1 MSWKLSYKTGHQV
14 LDMDQKN
21 VCLCIFKIRWKK
33 LFFNVY
39 KFFFVLYLQI
49 VKFYLFVILVWYFNI
64 FKLLKMQSLLRDG
77 VYFPFY

>member
-1 MSWKLSYKTGHQV
+1 MYMYVFLKLDEKNYFLMS
-14 LDMDQKN
+14 
-21 VCLCIFKIRWKK
+21 
-33 LFFNVY
+33 Y